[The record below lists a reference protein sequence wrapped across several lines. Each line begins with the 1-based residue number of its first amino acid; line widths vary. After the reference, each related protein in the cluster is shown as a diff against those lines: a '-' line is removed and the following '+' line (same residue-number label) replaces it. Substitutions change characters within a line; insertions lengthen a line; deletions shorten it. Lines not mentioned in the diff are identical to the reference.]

1 LVVHWIRT
9 NRAKCPRTTT
19 KSESFGNTFIESMIC
34 GVPVVASNIM
44 PINELVVNGV
54 TGLLYHGQNVDNA
67 VKKLYQVLDQPGLH
81 QQMSTEAIKRVTE
94 KFAIEK
100 VAEEYTVLLIE
111 EIVELIPD
119 DWHVTNEEKKQ
130 IVSSLVTRRKKL
142 LPEMM
147 GKIY

>member
-1 LVVHWIRT
+1 
-9 NRAKCPRTTT
+9 
-19 KSESFGNTFIESMIC
+19 MIC